1 MDLRKFLFSILMV
14 LTWPTQATESVW
26 LYNVTDQHTE
36 FERNVDQVRPIASI
50 TKIMTALVALE
61 HDTNLQRTLAMS
73 GRVGSYLPRKKYS
86 RYELLMAML
95 VRSDNAAAETFAEDY
110 PGGRRAF
117 VTAMNNTAKKL
128 NLHSMRFDD
137 PSGLSSKNT
146 ATARDVGTM
155 MQIAAQHWLIRH
167 ISVKQQIDVD
177 ASTGKKVTY
186 IHLVNT
192 NQPVLFEFGNIVVSK
207 TGLTSPA
214 GWCMGLVAEQSQKQY
229 VIVILGSRTKKERQT
244 TVQSIMYNHVVNQ
257 NLQHVTITR

>member
-1 MDLRKFLFSILMV
+1 MDVKKFVFAMLM
-14 LTWPTQATESVW
+14 LLATAAHATESVW
-26 LYNVTDQHTE
+26 LYNTTDQRVE
-36 FERNVDQVRPIASI
+36 FESNVDQVRPIASI

-61 HDTNLQRTLAMS
+61 HDTNLQRSLTIS

-117 VTAMNNTAKKL
+117 IEAMNATAQRL

-146 ATARDVGTM
+146 ATARDVGAM
-155 MQIAAQHWLIRH
+155 MQIAAQHWLIRY
-167 ISVKQQIDVD
+167 ISVKQQVEFE
-177 ASTGKKVTY
+177 STRGKKTVY
-186 IHLVNT
+186 IHLINT
-192 NQPVLFEFGNIVVSK
+192 NQPVLFEFASIVLSK

-214 GWCMGLVAEQSQKQY
+214 GWCVGLVAEQNQKQY
-229 VIVILGSRTKKERQT
+229 VIVILGSRTKQERIAR
-244 TVQSIMYNHVVNQ
+244 VQNIMYKHVVDQ